1 MNHIKLDNLTPLIP
15 ELKAAMEREIKFR
28 GEDNVVASTIG
39 FLELPRRILE
49 QHLLQYGFP
58 ELHTCILFSRPA
70 GEVQEIHVDCS
81 SAEDLELIRCAIN
94 VPIENC
100 DDSNMV
106 WYDGEYKF
114 STSEYTGKD
123 RIKRKYVTLNWQET
137 PIEKERTII
146 DAPSLVK
153 VNVPHNVTI
162 TQKHRKLLTF
172 RFKGNPSYEDIC
184 SLFKKNSLIV

>member
-1 MNHIKLDNLTPLIP
+1 MQYTKLNFLANLIP
-15 ELKAAMEREIKFR
+15 ELKAATEREIKFR

-81 SAEDLELIRCAIN
+81 SADDLELIRCAIN

-106 WYDGEYKF
+106 WYGGEYKF
-114 STSEYTGKD
+114 STSEYIGKD
-123 RIKRKYVTLNWQET
+123 RIKRKYVTLNWHNT
-137 PIEKERTII
+137 PEELDRTII
-146 DAPSLVK
+146 NVPSLVK
-153 VNVPHNVTI
+153 VCVPHNVTT

-172 RFKGNPSYEDIC
+172 RFKGNPSYEEIAE
-184 SLFKKNSLIV
+184 LFRKIY